1 MSYQFLQLSD
11 TMLCERI
18 THYTARIDSNQDL
31 YICFFFLSNSDVME
45 SRYEMDRLLI
55 DNLI

>member
-31 YICFFFLSNSDVME
+31 YICFFFYQIQTSWNPDTKWTGFL
-45 SRYEMDRLLI
+45 
-55 DNLI
+55 